1 MTKLCAQDMRSDS
14 QVHSLHTFHTYA
26 VQDRI
31 DVSHLDG
38 QPSVPL
44 LDDIHVDVTSVLPCS
59 EDEKALKEL
68 FCSHVAHSD
77 AQ

>member
-1 MTKLCAQDMRSDS
+1 MRSDS
-14 QVHSLHTFHTYA
+14 QVRSLHYFHAYA

-31 DVSHLDG
+31 DVSPLDG

-44 LDDIHVDVTSVLPCS
+44 LDDIHVDVTSVQSSS